1 MVMRFLSPRRLPNW
15 MHRDHPIVQ
24 RHLRKPLLG
33 GINQVIFGTTFVLFL
48 LFGGLSLPMMY
59 FLFSLIVL
67 IQLAAGTVGKIHD
80 ERERHTWDLIRV
92 APFSR
97 REVLLSTWAASLWQL
112 NHTWLM
118 PFYRLMQGIIIIG
131 LMVFGL
137 WLGNI
142 PERLSLVVLVGGTL
156 LIALQPFADMY
167 FGGMVGL
174 LSANLIAGRS
184 SAQAAAIGM
193 VLFYWGIWIAL
204 TSALVFADFSE
215 LTILHIIVLIG
226 LCLLLPMTL
235 GYGAFRLAQ
244 VVMH

>member
-1 MVMRFLSPRRLPNW
+1 
-15 MHRDHPIVQ
+15 MHRDHPIVR

-33 GINQVIFGTTFVLFL
+33 GLNQLIFGATFVLFL

-67 IQLAAGTVGKIHD
+67 VQLAAGTAGKIHD
-80 ERERHTWDLIRV
+80 EREHCTWDLIRV
-92 APFSR
+92 TPLAH

-112 NHTWLM
+112 NRTWLM
-118 PFYRLMQGIIIIG
+118 PFYRLMQGVIVIG
-131 LMVFGL
+131 LIVFGL

-142 PERLSLVVLVGGTL
+142 PERLSLAVLLGGTL

-174 LSANLIAGRS
+174 FTANLVAARS
-184 SAQAAAIGM
+184 GAQAAAIGL
-193 VLFYWGIWIAL
+193 VLLYWGIWIAL
-204 TSALVFADFSE
+204 TSVLVFADFND
-215 LTILHIIVLIG
+215 LTALHIFAVIA

-244 VVMH
+244 AIMG

>member
-1 MVMRFLSPRRLPNW
+1 MLIRFLPPRWLPNW
-15 MHRDHPIVQ
+15 MRRDHPIVQ

-67 IQLAAGTVGKIHD
+67 VQLAAGTVGKIHD
-80 ERERHTWDLIRV
+80 ERERRTWDLLCV
-92 APFSR
+92 APFAR

-112 NHTWLM
+112 NRTWLM
-118 PFYRLMQGIIIIG
+118 LFYRLMQGIIIIG

-142 PERLSLVVLVGGTL
+142 PERLSLTVLVGGTL
-156 LIALQPFADMY
+156 LIAVQPFVDMY

-174 LSANLIAGRS
+174 LTANLIAGRG

-193 VLFYWGIWIAL
+193 VLLYWGLWIVL
-204 TSALVFADFSE
+204 TSALVLADFND
-215 LTILHIIVLIG
+215 LTVLHIATVIS
-226 LCLLLPMTL
+226 LCLLLPVTL

-244 VVMH
+244 EVMR

>member
-1 MVMRFLSPRRLPNW
+1 MLMRAFSPRWLPNW
-15 MHRDHPIVQ
+15 MRRDHPIVQ

-67 IQLAAGTVGKIHD
+67 VQLAAGTVGKIHD
-80 ERERHTWDLIRV
+80 ERERRTWDLIRV

-112 NHTWLM
+112 NRTWLM

-142 PERLSLVVLVGGTL
+142 PERLSLDVLVGGTL
-156 LIALQPFADMY
+156 LIALQPFVDMY
-167 FGGMVGL
+167 FGGM
-174 LSANLIAGRS
+174 AGRTN
-184 SAQAAAIGM
+184 AQAAAIGL
-193 VLFYWGIWIAL
+193 VLLYWGMWIAL
-204 TSALVFADFSE
+204 TSALVFADFNH
-215 LTILHIIVLIG
+215 LTTLHIVTIIG
-226 LCLLLPMTL
+226 LCLLLPVTL

-244 VVMH
+244 AVMR